1 MKGVSRIVAVMA
13 LLLNRRFFPFPHY
26 IDIMQ
31 IDEYIIPIQHRMTSM
46 ESEQKG
52 HALARSR

>member
-13 LLLNRRFFPFPHY
+13 SLLNQTLFPLPHF

-31 IDEYIIPIQHRMTSM
+31 IDEYIDLTQHRMTSM
-46 ESEQKG
+46 ESE
-52 HALARSR
+52 